1 MNDCN
6 REKCAGGLQDKAR
19 PFREIDLRSADQNTL
34 TARLKYILKRSD
46 KLALCNLLTWIAGR
60 QCKDLLEGF
69 GKWDRADAQCSR
81 MPSHHRPFPGCGL
94 FNVAPNEVS
103 QVRLRFSRKGGS
115 ENQDSFQGAGLTI
128 HCGICSFDVV
138 PDLRRR
144 KRDKEAEYDA
154 DRGKHARRN
163 SLERA
168 QALADRQRLDDCLYQ
183 DRKEIGDAEYNE
195 RHPYDGKIVKPV
207 AHSLSPDRI

>member
-6 REKCAGGLQDKAR
+6 REKCARGLQDKAR

-94 FNVAPNEVS
+94 LNGARKGVP
-103 QVRLRFSRKGGS
+103 RGPLRFSRKGGG
-115 ENQDSFQGAGLTI
+115 ETQDSFRGVGPTI
-128 HCGICSFDVV
+128 PCGFCSFDVV
-138 PDLRRR
+138 PALRRR

-154 DRGKHARRN
+154 DRRKHARRN

-168 QALADRQRLDDCLYQ
+168 QALA
-183 DRKEIGDAEYNE
+183 
-195 RHPYDGKIVKPV
+195 
-207 AHSLSPDRI
+207 